1 VVVKSVGKDVMA
13 ARYRVELLQDVL
25 SALCHRVCGVEQAVV
40 TSLDGFVAASYPPSD
55 DESESPLHSPKI
67 AATAAS
73 AVALG
78 EGSLERLK
86 HGVLERLIIEGETGT
101 VIIHPIR
108 GADAALI
115 AITAKDAKTGL
126 VSLAMRRSLAALE
139 SILSQGRVTS
149 P

>member
-1 VVVKSVGKDVMA
+1 MPT
-13 ARYRVELLQDVL
+13 RYRVELLQDVL
-25 SALCHRVCGVEQAVV
+25 STLCQRVCGVEQAVV
-40 TSLDGFVAASYPPSD
+40 TSLEGFVVASFPSSD
-55 DESESPLHSPKI
+55 DESEFPLHSPKI

-86 HGVLERLIIEGETGT
+86 HDVLERLIIQGETGS

-126 VSLAMRRSLAALE
+126 VSLAMRQSMVAIE
-139 SILSQGRVTS
+139 SILSQGARTS

>member
-1 VVVKSVGKDVMA
+1 MPT
-13 ARYRVELLQDVL
+13 RYRVELLQDVL
-25 SALCHRVCGVEQAVV
+25 YALCHRVCGVEQALV
-40 TSLDGFVAASYPPSD
+40 TSLEGFVVASYPSSD
-55 DESESPLHSPKI
+55 DESEASVHSPKI

-86 HGVLERLIIEGETGT
+86 HGVLERLIIEGETGS

-115 AITAKDAKTGL
+115 AVTAKDAKTGL
-126 VSLAMRRSLAALE
+126 VSLIMRRSITTLE
-139 SILSQGRVTS
+139 SILSQGAGSS